1 MRDSIEA
8 ATDLTLDVTA
18 AVSSAAFVCEVERF
32 RATVTNPSV
41 PVPEKARAWDVIVRQ
56 AAMLD
61 PRETGFERAGVA
73 LKEALCLWLDV
84 RPAAAHA

>member
-1 MRDSIEA
+1 VRATIEA
-8 ATDLTLDVTA
+8 PELTLDVTSP
-18 AVSSAAFVCEVERF
+18 VSPASFVREVERF
-32 RATVTNPSV
+32 RLTVTNPTV
-41 PVPEKARAWDVIVRQ
+41 PVPEKARAWDAIVRH

>member
-1 MRDSIEA
+1 VSATIEA
-8 ATDLTLDVTA
+8 TGLALDVTA
-18 AVSSAAFVCEVERF
+18 AVSPAAFVCEVERF

-41 PVPEKARAWDVIVRQ
+41 PVPDKARAWDAIVRH
-56 AAMLD
+56 AGLLD

-73 LKEALCLWLDV
+73 LKEALCLWLDA